1 MLSNI
6 YSFLLIFL
14 IFTVNYIV
22 NYIYLLHTDKDIKK
36 KKFINNKMGTLL
48 ILFGVLKL
56 VNLHKFVEIF
66 SKYDI
71 ISQRFKIYGYLF
83 PFIEIITG
91 ILLIKGHKLQYIY
104 NLINTLMIISIIS
117 VSISIVQGKELRC
130 GCLGSFFHIPLSY
143 VTIFENI
150 YMLVMIN
157 RIKKI

>member
-14 IFTVNYIV
+14 IFTINYVV
-22 NYIYLLHTDKDIKK
+22 NYIYLLLTDKDINKK
-36 KKFINNKMGTLL
+36 KLINNKMGTLL

-56 VNLHKFVEIF
+56 INLAKFVEIF

-71 ISQRFKIYGYLF
+71 ISQKFKIYGYIF
-83 PFIEIITG
+83 PFIEIIIG
-91 ILLIKGHKLQYIY
+91 ILLIKGYKLQYIY

-117 VSISIVQGKELRC
+117 VSISVVQGKELRC

-143 VTIFENI
+143 VTVFENI

-157 RIKKI
+157 MIKI

>member
-1 MLSNI
+1 
-6 YSFLLIFL
+6 
-14 IFTVNYIV
+14 
-22 NYIYLLHTDKDIKK
+22 
-36 KKFINNKMGTLL
+36 MGTLL

-56 VNLHKFVEIF
+56 INLPKFVEIF

-83 PFIEIITG
+83 PFIEIIIG
-91 ILLIKGHKLQYIY
+91 ILLIKGYKLQYIY
-104 NLINTLMIISIIS
+104 SLINTLMIISIIS

-157 RIKKI
+157 MIKI